1 MSEKILQNHTVTS
14 YDKDLKGIISKMG
27 EMNKNI
33 AEILGIFIE
42 SIDTQTEEQ
51 RIRAKEIDK
60 KINHLEIEVEQEC
73 INVMARRAPMAFDL
87 RFLISSIKVSTILE
101 RLGDI
106 SKKLVKRTIKK
117 VGTDFPEA
125 YKADFK
131 EMAQNVILML
141 DNAVAGFNTQ
151 DVQQSDKVWRSEDKV
166 DDKASELFTRISED
180 MKKNPEKVDVL
191 VQILLNTR
199 RLERMADYCTKI
211 AKIAHYTD
219 SGNRVSE
226 KDF

>member
-14 YDKDLKGIISKMG
+14 YDKDLKGIISKMDQ
-27 EMNKNI
+27 MNKNV
-33 AEILGIFIE
+33 AEILRIFIE
-42 SIDTQTEEQ
+42 SVDSQNDDQ
-51 RIRAKEIDK
+51 RTKAKEIDK
-60 KINHLEIEVEQEC
+60 KINQLEIEVEQEC
-73 INVMARRAPMAFDL
+73 INVMARRSPMAFDL
-87 RFLISSIKVSTILE
+87 RFLISGVKVSTILE
-101 RLGDI
+101 RMGDI
-106 SKKLVKRTIKK
+106 AKKLVKRTIKK
-117 VGTDFPEA
+117 VGQDFPEA

-131 EMAQNVILML
+131 EMAENVIVML
-141 DNAVAGFNTQ
+141 ENAVAGFNSH
-151 DVQQSDKVWRSEDKV
+151 DVQQADKVWRSEDKV